1 MEGVAPVPNSLFRL
15 SGVGK
20 EEEASS
26 DDGRL
31 GVEERGVGVAL
42 WAIELIG
49 LYWISGLAASSIVA
63 Y

>member
-1 MEGVAPVPNSLFRL
+1 MEGVAPVPNSLLRL

-26 DDGRL
+26 EDGRL
-31 GVEERGVGVAL
+31 GVEERGEGVAL

-49 LYWISGLAASSIVA
+49 LY
-63 Y
+63 